1 VKLDLKEFKTWI
13 DSELNGYEGMEIP
26 RYRILKGELKAFD
39 PYRGLISAVFPD
51 NNFAELCTTKKLY
64 QKISEIEILAKGSKD
79 KERLFIPFSDQEQIL
94 LRQFFKTDMEFKLI
108 FPPTILSGILDSV
121 RNVILDWSL
130 KLEQNGIIGE
140 GMTFSKEDKAKA
152 HAAGVTYQIGS
163 IENFTGTM
171 GSVADQAV
179 VNASTTI
186 GLDVTGLTSLI
197 EQLKL
202 HQGQLGLANDKQN
215 ELNEKLVEIEIAVK
229 NPKPEVSRI
238 GILLGSMRTI
248 IQGAASSLLV
258 HGALFEIDKYKH
270 LIPFS

>member
-1 VKLDLKEFKTWI
+1 
-13 DSELNGYEGMEIP
+13 
-26 RYRILKGELKAFD
+26 
-39 PYRGLISAVFPD
+39 
-51 NNFAELCTTKKLY
+51 
-64 QKISEIEILAKGSKD
+64 
-79 KERLFIPFSDQEQIL
+79 
-94 LRQFFKTDMEFKLI
+94 MEFKLI
-108 FPPTILSGILDSV
+108 FAPTVLSGILDSV

-163 IENFTGTM
+163 IANFTGNM

-186 GLDVTGLTSLI
+186 GLDITGLTSLI
-197 EQLKL
+197 EQLKS
-202 HQGQLGLANDKQN
+202 HQGQFGLAHDKQA
-215 ELNEKLVEIEIAVK
+215 ELNEKLAEIEIAVK

-238 GILLGSMRTI
+238 GFLLGSVRAI
-248 IQGAASSLLV
+248 IQSAASSLLV
-258 HGALFEIDKYKH
+258 HGALFELDKYKH